1 MEFIN
6 KPTVKP
12 NPHGDFYTAPKPKVE
27 QAFGDIFK
35 DADEGNDA
43 INNAVL
49 DEKNQSEKAGGF
61 FVVNL
66 KQIDSMVARGASAD
80 DVLAY
85 LVLSK
90 GINKKN
96 DIQLTSYGAQAVYKR
111 TGMAYTRAE
120 SAIQWLLGN
129 GYIEKA
135 EGEGIPAQLGKGTS
149 RKHKPRWV
157 LTQVADIQSTALANA
172 LVEGIGRG
180 RVKPPLMRIYNEIS
194 LGKHCIIADSR
205 LDSVMVLVH
214 LYWHHHFADCGGI
227 NPRDCLYRNWEGAEN
242 VTGEKVVDIDGTNAA
257 LYEIK
262 SDLSTVFNAFANEA
276 LFYIEDETERYARF
290 WEAFNN
296 IKSLGL
302 LYEVIQIWDSNPNGS
317 NGKNAEPLYTL
328 YIYDRHARESEPYLQ
343 KAIHKFAFKTGAMDR
358 YTEFIGWDYGE
369 SNLQSGQLRYI
380 ATRKKG
386 GYPIGIYRLR
396 FRPHTPDTGIGMAA
410 ETKRVGEW
418 ANNLKSLVNDAF

>member
-1 MEFIN
+1 MEFN
-6 KPTVKP
+6 KI
-12 NPHGDFYTAPKPKVE
+12 E
-27 QAFGDIFK
+27 
-35 DADEGNDA
+35 ADEGNDA

-49 DEKNQSEKAGGF
+49 DEKDQSEKAGGF

-66 KQIDSMVARGASAD
+66 KQIDSMVKGGASAD

-111 TGMAYTRAE
+111 TGMTYTRAE
-120 SAIQWLLGN
+120 GAIQWLLAN
-129 GYIEKA
+129 GYIAKA

-157 LTQVADIQSTALANA
+157 LTQEADTQSTALANA
-172 LVEGIGRG
+172 LIEGIGRG
-180 RVKPPLMRIYNEIS
+180 KDNPPLMRIYNEIP

-205 LDSVMVLVH
+205 LDTVMVLVH

-227 NPRDCLYRNWEGAEN
+227 NPSVLYREWVSAEN
-242 VTGEKVVDIDGTNAA
+242 AVDEQVTDIEGTNAA

-262 SDLSTVFNAFANEA
+262 GTANYVLHSLANEA
-276 LFYIEDETERYARF
+276 MFYNEDKAERFARF
-290 WEAFNN
+290 WEAINN

-302 LYEVIQIWDSNPNGS
+302 LYEVTQVWDSNPNGL
-317 NGKNAEPLYTL
+317 NGRKAQPLYTL
-328 YIYDRHARESEPYLQ
+328 YIHDRHARESEPYLQ
-343 KAIHKFAFKTGAMDR
+343 KAIHTFAFKTGVMDASN
-358 YTEFIGWDYGE
+358 EFGYPEYKEFTAIG
-369 SNLQSGQLRYI
+369 SGQFRYI
-380 ATRKKG
+380 ASKKTG

-396 FRPHTPDTGIGMAA
+396 FRPHTQDTGIGMAA

-418 ANNLKSLVNDAF
+418 ANNLKSLQ